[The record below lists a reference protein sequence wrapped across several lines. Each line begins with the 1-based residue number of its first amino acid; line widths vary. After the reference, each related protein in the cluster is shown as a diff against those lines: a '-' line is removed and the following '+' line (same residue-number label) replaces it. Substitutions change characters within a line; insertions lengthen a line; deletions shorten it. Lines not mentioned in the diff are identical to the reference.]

1 MAFSDYKITTWTQ
14 PVVNE
19 ADRPRRSA
27 QEMKAV
33 FDSNSNQLKE
43 AFNGLIDALS
53 GDGSADEIKL
63 EDGKSV
69 EEAVKGVSTS
79 LEAAV
84 SNLSAAI
91 EAAITTC
98 KNYTDDAVFSTG
110 AADMRKSIYDTKNIG
125 ADIYEYAD
133 GKNSSTLTNTIAA
146 SAWIGDAA
154 PYTAQVSFNI
164 MGMRKNG
171 FLAVAQ
177 EATAEQREA
186 ARAAVLSVTGRTP
199 ASGNYL
205 TITADGDKPTVDIP
219 VTLVMLA

>member
-19 ADRPRRSA
+19 ADRPKRSA

-33 FDSNSNQLKE
+33 FDSNSNQLKT

-53 GDGSADEIKL
+53 ASGSAGEIKL
-63 EDGKSV
+63 GDGKSV
-69 EEAVKGVSTS
+69 EEAVNGVSTA

-91 EAAITTC
+91 EASITTC
-98 KNYTDDAVFSTG
+98 KQYTDDAVFASG
-110 AADMRKSIYDTKNIG
+110 AADMRKAVYDPNNVG

-133 GKNSSTLTNTIAA
+133 GKNSGTLTKTIAA
-146 SAWIGDAA
+146 SAWTGDAA
-154 PYTAQVSFNI
+154 PYIAHVSFSI
-164 MGMRKNG
+164 MGMRTNG

-177 EATAEQREA
+177 TGERPQAE
-186 ARAAVLSVTGRTP
+186 TT
-199 ASGNYL
+199 
-205 TITADGDKPTVDIP
+205 
-219 VTLVMLA
+219 

>member
-19 ADRPRRSA
+19 ADRPKRSA

-33 FDSNSNQLKE
+33 FDSNSNQLKT

-53 GDGSADEIKL
+53 ASGSAGEIKL
-63 EDGKSV
+63 NDGKSV
-69 EEAVKGVSTS
+69 EEAVNGVSTA

-91 EAAITTC
+91 EASITTC
-98 KNYTDDAVFSTG
+98 KQYTDDAVFASG
-110 AADMRKSIYDTKNIG
+110 AADMRKAVYDPNNVG

-133 GKNSSTLTNTIAA
+133 GKNSGTLTKTIAA
-146 SAWIGDAA
+146 SAWTGDAA
-154 PYTAQVSFNI
+154 PYVARVSFNI
-164 MGMRKNG
+164 MGMRQNG

-186 ARAAVLSVTGRTP
+186 ARAALLSVTGRTP

-219 VTLVMLA
+219 VTLIMLA